1 MQIDE
6 RYGAAIVLLVL
17 SVLLYGS
24 EPWALTQR
32 LRDKL
37 RGFHR
42 SCVRRMC
49 RVNMWHV
56 QEYRITAQ
64 ALEQRLGIS
73 SFETYLVR
81 RRLRWLGH
89 VRRMP
94 WHRLPRKLLTSW
106 VAEPRVPGGQQ
117 MTYGRSILEDIRLA
131 EEAGMVFPVAEAE
144 VASEDEEGDG
154 LEGLTVP
161 ELRERGRVLG
171 VVPVGTDRD
180 KRRSEPW
187 VEALR
192 VARATA
198 QHTAAVVAAATAATR
213 AAAARAQEAAEA
225 ANEAYCARPRQRTL
239 NVASY
244 DGWQRGVRVD
254 GRDAVQVAVQER
266 VVNLE
271 SSFEEGEAREDT
283 DDDSFVLDEDE
294 DVDGDGYWWW
304 QSTEA
309 KAARWVVP
317 QWEVLAA
324 DRGGWRAGL
333 KGLRVN
339 ESEVDVC

>member
-1 MQIDE
+1 
-6 RYGAAIVLLVL
+6 
-17 SVLLYGS
+17 
-24 EPWALTQR
+24 
-32 LRDKL
+32 
-37 RGFHR
+37 
-42 SCVRRMC
+42 
-49 RVNMWHV
+49 
-56 QEYRITAQ
+56 
-64 ALEQRLGIS
+64 
-73 SFETYLVR
+73 
-81 RRLRWLGH
+81 
-89 VRRMP
+89 
-94 WHRLPRKLLTSW
+94 
-106 VAEPRVPGGQQ
+106 

-131 EEAGMVFPVAEAE
+131 EEAGMVS
-144 VASEDEEGDG
+144 SEDEEGDG

-171 VVPVGTDRD
+171 VVPVGTGRD
-180 KRRSEPW
+180 KRRSGPW

-198 QHTAAVVAAATAATR
+198 QPTSAVVAAAATAATR
-213 AAAARAQEAAEA
+213 AAAARAQEAAKA

-271 SSFEEGEAREDT
+271 FSFEEGEAREDT

-294 DVDGDGYWWW
+294 DVDGNGYWWW

-339 ESEVDVC
+339 DT

>member
-1 MQIDE
+1 
-6 RYGAAIVLLVL
+6 
-17 SVLLYGS
+17 
-24 EPWALTQR
+24 
-32 LRDKL
+32 
-37 RGFHR
+37 
-42 SCVRRMC
+42 
-49 RVNMWHV
+49 MWHV

-106 VAEPRVPGGQQ
+106 VAEPRVLGGQQ

-131 EEAGMVFPVAEAE
+131 EEAGMVFPVAEVE

-180 KRRSEPW
+180 TRRSEPW

-198 QHTAAVVAAATAATR
+198 QHTAAVVAAGSSDSSNTGSSSTCTGGCRSSKRSLLCSATAAH
-213 AAAARAQEAAEA
+213 A
-225 ANEAYCARPRQRTL
+225 
-239 NVASY
+239 
-244 DGWQRGVRVD
+244 QRGKLRRLATRCAC
-254 GRDAVQVAVQER
+254 GRA
-266 VVNLE
+266 
-271 SSFEEGEAREDT
+271 
-283 DDDSFVLDEDE
+283 
-294 DVDGDGYWWW
+294 
-304 QSTEA
+304 
-309 KAARWVVP
+309 
-317 QWEVLAA
+317 
-324 DRGGWRAGL
+324 
-333 KGLRVN
+333 
-339 ESEVDVC
+339 